1 MRLTV
6 TESVSLD
13 GVMQGLGGPDED
25 RRGGFERGG
34 WQIPL
39 SDEEVGSFLN
49 DVYARADAFLFGRR
63 TYEIFAG
70 SWGLM
75 KDPSRSPIGQA
86 LNSRHKYV
94 ASSTLTEPRWTD
106 TTVIAGEAAAVSEL
120 KAEPGGELQVHGSG
134 ALVRWLLEN
143 ELVDELN
150 LLTFPVIIGQ
160 GTRLFADTGPDA
172 ALDLVDTRT
181 TPNGVTIQIFR
192 PSGRPEYATSTAK
205 ASWRQS

>member
-1 MRLTV
+1 MKLTV

-39 SDEEVGSFLN
+39 SDEEVSAFLN
-49 DVYARADAFLFGRR
+49 DIYARADAFLFGRR

-75 KDPSRSPIGQA
+75 KDPSQSPIGQA
-86 LNSRHKYV
+86 LHSRRKYV
-94 ASSTLTEPRWTD
+94 ASSTLTEQRWAD
-106 TTVIAGEAAAVSEL
+106 TTVIAGEVAAVSEL

-143 ELVDELN
+143 ELVDEIN

-160 GTRLFADTGPDA
+160 GTRLFADTGPEV

-181 TPNGVTIQIFR
+181 TPNGVTTQVFR

>member
-1 MRLTV
+1 MKLTV
-6 TESVSLD
+6 TEHVSLD

-25 RRGGFERGG
+25 GRGGFERGG
-34 WQIPL
+34 WALPL
-39 SDEEVGSFLN
+39 WDEEGAAFLN

-70 SWGLM
+70 SWGTM

-86 LNSRHKYV
+86 LNSRRKYV
-94 ASSTLTEPRWTD
+94 ASSTLTEPRWAD
-106 TTVIAGEAAAVSEL
+106 TTVIAGDVAAVSDL

-150 LLTFPVIIGQ
+150 LQTYPVIIGQ
-160 GTRLFADTGPDA
+160 GTRLFADTGPDV

-181 TPNGVTIQIFR
+181 TPSGVTIQVFR
-192 PSGRPEYATSTAK
+192 PSGRPEYATSTAD

>member
-1 MRLTV
+1 M
-6 TESVSLD
+6 
-13 GVMQGLGGPDED
+13 
-25 RRGGFERGG
+25 
-34 WQIPL
+34 
-39 SDEEVGSFLN
+39 DEEVGALLN

-63 TYEIFAG
+63 TYEIFAS

-75 KDPSRSPIGQA
+75 KDPSQSPCWA
-86 LNSRHKYV
+86 
-94 ASSTLTEPRWTD
+94 D
-106 TTVIAGEAAAVSEL
+106 TTVIAGEVAAVSEL

-143 ELVDELN
+143 ELVDEIN

-160 GTRLFADTGPDA
+160 GTRLFADTGPDV

-181 TPNGVTIQIFR
+181 TPNGVTIQVFR

>member
-1 MRLTV
+1 MRLTTTTNV
-6 TESVSLD
+6 SVD

-25 RRGGFERGG
+25 RSGGFERGG
-34 WQIPL
+34 WAIPL
-39 SDEEVGSFLN
+39 LDTETGDYLN
-49 DVYARADAFLFGRR
+49 QVYGGAAAFLFGRR

-75 KDPSRSPIGQA
+75 KDPSQSPIGQA
-86 LNSRHKYV
+86 LHSRRKYV
-94 ASSTLTEPRWTD
+94 ASSTLTEPRWAD
-106 TTVIAGEAAAVSEL
+106 TTVIAGEVAAVSEL

-143 ELVDELN
+143 ELVDEIN

-160 GTRLFADTGPDA
+160 GTRLFADTGPDV

-181 TPNGVTIQIFR
+181 TPNGVTIQVFR